1 MNHQRLL
8 GMLLS
13 FIALFTG
20 MVHGQPEGRFP
31 LRVMA
36 LSESG
41 LPEVYVKA
49 GANYVLLEF
58 SATQPS
64 LTVQASHANPLPL
77 YRLQETADGRKDY
90 AVISKVTLPES
101 GKGILLLGWG
111 TTEKA
116 SYLPISDD
124 FSGASSA
131 DWLVINATT
140 KPLAMQLGKGTSF
153 VKLPPSG
160 ATPFRVMAEL
170 SKGAA
175 VTIAEPLAGDRW
187 KTFYSTYWPIYP
199 DRRCLVLFVNTG
211 DKIKVKKISDIKP
224 PPSEHQEA
232 GN

>member
-1 MNHQRLL
+1 MTHRKLL

-13 FIALFTG
+13 FIALSAG
-20 MVHGQPEGRFP
+20 VAHGQSEGRFP

-49 GANYVLLEF
+49 GANYVPLEF

-64 LTVQASHANPLPL
+64 LAIQASYANPLPL
-77 YRLQETADGRKDY
+77 YRLQDTPEGRKDY
-90 AVISKVTLPES
+90 AVTAKVALPES

-111 TTEKA
+111 TSEKA

-124 FSGASSA
+124 FSGSSSA
-131 DWLVINATT
+131 DWLVINATN

-160 ATPFRVMAEL
+160 ATPFRVMAEQNQ
-170 SKGAA
+170 GAA
-175 VTIAEPLAGDRW
+175 VVIAEPLAGDRW

-224 PPSEHQEA
+224 PPSEQQEA